1 MSALRWTAV
10 SGTSTPR
17 RCAAAV
23 PSLDRRV
30 EPAITLWQAGSDT
43 RPSRI
48 HHGAARGTK
57 ASSPAGTA
65 GGRDGEG
72 HPLGSR
78 ITRRTTWSAAQN
90 PSMSHPSHD
99 IVLGRV
105 NRRVM
110 AGTLPPSGGG
120 DPDRRVHDHPT
131 GPVCHNVMAADR
143 TLARALRASACYR
156 PTRCRPRAQA
166 RRSSS
171 AAATSSACSS
181 GFTLGHTLATLP
193 SGSMR

>member
-110 AGTLPPSGGG
+110 AERFRPAVGETQTGAYTITRQDRSAITLWQRIEPS
-120 DPDRRVHDHPT
+120 RERCARARAIVLR
-131 GPVCHNVMAADR
+131 AAV
-143 TLARALRASACYR
+143 RALRHDALRA
-156 PTRCRPRAQA
+156 RPRP
-166 RRSSS
+166 RPHVPPGSPW
-171 AAATSSACSS
+171 ATPWRPCLR
-181 GFTLGHTLATLP
+181 G
-193 SGSMR
+193 R